1 MPIPALLQF
10 NRENKKKYKTP
21 NSLDERKVT
30 RVTARQELHFF
41 LTISW
46 PLTTASLFVFYT

>member
-41 LTISW
+41 LTIS
-46 PLTTASLFVFYT
+46 